1 MGLTS
6 SSVGAGAKNADAEL
20 DREEN
25 ARLIALAGNP
35 NVGKSTLFNAL
46 TGMRQHTGNWPGKTV
61 GSAYGTLR
69 QDGQSWI
76 FADIPGTYSLLAR
89 SAEEAVARDLL
100 LFGGAEAVAVV
111 CDATCLRRN
120 LNLVLQILEVCGDV
134 VVCVNLLDEAAR
146 KGVSVDLKRLSELL
160 GVPVIG
166 MSAGRGR
173 GIDALVPALEGAVQG
188 AQPRPVCCG
197 WELER
202 AMQPL
207 TDYFEAYRPPLPPR
221 WLALRV
227 CEGEASLM
235 ESLREHL
242 GMELEDG
249 ELAEARAAALE
260 NLRALGIDPQ
270 RLSDISA
277 QAIGDRAERICG
289 EVVTKK
295 ARGAVREE
303 RIDRLLTHKIWG
315 WALMLL
321 LLAGALWLTIS
332 GANYPSKLLSG
343 ALFALGDALGAGL
356 AALGVPERLMSLLC
370 DGVYKTAAWVVAV
383 MLPPMAI
390 FFPLFTLM
398 EDVGLLPRVAFN
410 LDGFFKRCDACGK
423 QALTMSMGF
432 GCNAAGVIGCR
443 IIDSPRERLIAILTN
458 SFVPCN
464 GRFPTMIA
472 LITIFFAGSGAAASL
487 RSALMLTG
495 LIVLG
500 VVMTLCASKLLSCTI
515 LRGVPSSFTLELPP
529 YRRPKVGEVVVRSVF
544 DRTLFVL
551 VRALKAAAPAGLII
565 WLLGNVTPGGETVLA
580 RCCAFLDPAARLI
593 GMDGAILLAFI
604 VGIPA
609 NEIVIPVM
617 LMCYLSGGSLMDYAS
632 IAELREILLAN
643 GWSAVTGLCVLLFS
657 LMHWPCATTLMTIKK
672 ESGSAGYTLLAAALP
687 SACGVIACAL
697 VNLAARIF
705 G

>member
-6 SSVGAGAKNADAEL
+6 SSVGSGAKNADGSL
-20 DREEN
+20 SRGEN
-25 ARLIALAGNP
+25 TRLIALAGNP

-69 QDGQSWI
+69 REGQNWI
-76 FADIPGTYSLLAR
+76 FADIPGTYSLMAR

-100 LFGGAEAVAVV
+100 LFGEADAVVVV

-120 LNLVLQILEVCGDV
+120 LNLVLQILEICGDV
-134 VVCVNLLDEAAR
+134 IVCVNLLDEAAR
-146 KGVSVDLKRLSELL
+146 KGVSVNLEALSGLL
-160 GVPVIG
+160 GVPVLG
-166 MSAGRGR
+166 MSAGRGS
-173 GIDALVPALEGAVQG
+173 GIDALIPVLEQFKGV
-188 AQPRPVCCG
+188 QPRSFCCSC
-197 WELER
+197 EIER
-202 AMQPL
+202 SIRPL
-207 TDYFEAYRPPLPPR
+207 IDYFDAYRPPLPPR
-221 WLALRV
+221 WLAARV
-227 CEGEASLM
+227 CEGDGSLM
-235 ESLREHL
+235 DSLHRHM
-242 GMELEDG
+242 GMDLDDEELCQ
-249 ELAEARAAALE
+249 ARDAALS
-260 NLRALGIDPQ
+260 NLGELGIDSQ

-277 QAIGDRAERICG
+277 QGISDSAGNICTQVISKIPRG
-289 EVVTKK
+289 T
-295 ARGAVREE
+295 AREGK
-303 RIDRLLTHKIWG
+303 IDLLLTHKIWG
-315 WALMLL
+315 WVAMLL

-332 GANYPSKLLSG
+332 GANYPSQLLSR
-343 ALFALGDALGAGL
+343 ALFSLGDMLNSALTALGLPAWLT
-356 AALGVPERLMSLLC
+356 SLLC
-370 DGVYKTAAWVVAV
+370 EGVYKTVAWVVAV

-398 EDVGLLPRVAFN
+398 EDVGFLPRVAFN
-410 LDGFFKRCDACGK
+410 LDGFFKRCAACGK
-423 QALTMSMGF
+423 QSLTMCMGF

-472 LITIFFAGSGAAASL
+472 LITIFFAGNGAMSSI
-487 RSALMLTG
+487 RSAVILTV

-500 VVMTLCASKLLSCTI
+500 VAMTLACSKLLSCTI
-515 LRGVPSSFTLELPP
+515 LSGVPSSFTLELPP
-529 YRRPKVGEVVVRSVF
+529 YRRPKVGEVIVRSIF

-565 WLLGNVTPGGETVLA
+565 WLLANVSLGGETILA
-580 RCCAFLDPAARLI
+580 RCCELLDPAARLI

-617 LMCYLSGGSLMDYAS
+617 LMCYLSGGSLMDYGS
-632 IAELREILLAN
+632 IAQLRGILLAN
-643 GWSAVTGLCVLLFS
+643 GWSSVTALCVLIFS

-672 ESGSAGYTLLAAALP
+672 ESGSLGYTVLAAALP
-687 SACGVIACAL
+687 TVCGIVLCAL
-697 VNLAARIF
+697 VNFAAHMLF
-705 G
+705 

>member
-1 MGLTS
+1 MPASLEAGVLCRKGAAGRIVWVQHLYWGGLRMGLTS

-134 VVCVNLLDEAAR
+134 VVCVNLLDEAER
-146 KGVSVDLKRLSELL
+146 KGVSVDLERLSELL

-173 GIDALVPALEGAVQG
+173 GIDALVPALEGVLRG
-188 AQPRPVCCG
+188 AAARPVCLG

-207 TDYFEAYRPPLPPR
+207 TDYFDAYRPPLPPR

-235 ESLREHL
+235 ESLRGHL
-242 GMELEDG
+242 GMDPEDG
-249 ELAEARAAALE
+249 ELAEARGKALE

-295 ARGAVREE
+295 ARAALREE

-315 WALMLL
+315 WAVMLL

-332 GANYPSKLLSG
+332 GANYPSQLLSG

-356 AALGVPERLMSLLC
+356 GALGVPERLTSLLC
-370 DGVYKTAAWVVAV
+370 DGVYKTVAWVVAV

-423 QALTMSMGF
+423 QALTMCQEKFRVQVSNFNGF
-432 GCNAAGVIGCR
+432 
-443 IIDSPRERLIAILTN
+443 
-458 SFVPCN
+458 
-464 GRFPTMIA
+464 
-472 LITIFFAGSGAAASL
+472 
-487 RSALMLTG
+487 
-495 LIVLG
+495 
-500 VVMTLCASKLLSCTI
+500 
-515 LRGVPSSFTLELPP
+515 
-529 YRRPKVGEVVVRSVF
+529 
-544 DRTLFVL
+544 RTLK
-551 VRALKAAAPAGLII
+551 RD
-565 WLLGNVTPGGETVLA
+565 
-580 RCCAFLDPAARLI
+580 RD
-593 GMDGAILLAFI
+593 
-604 VGIPA
+604 
-609 NEIVIPVM
+609 
-617 LMCYLSGGSLMDYAS
+617 
-632 IAELREILLAN
+632 REI
-643 GWSAVTGLCVLLFS
+643 
-657 LMHWPCATTLMTIKK
+657 
-672 ESGSAGYTLLAAALP
+672 
-687 SACGVIACAL
+687 
-697 VNLAARIF
+697 
-705 G
+705 